1 MLRFVFAVSALIFF
15 SQNSFAKNCDS
26 QAISRALQEHQ
37 QSGLADPY
45 ILTHYQVMGRSVE
58 HNSLFTVIRMIDSNH
73 ATFYTIEQN
82 PANCKIKRVH

>member
-1 MLRFVFAVSALIFF
+1 MLRFVFAICALVFF

-45 ILTHYQVMGRSVE
+45 ILTSYQVMGRSVE
-58 HNSLFTVIRMIDSNH
+58 KDSLFTVIRMIDSNH
-73 ATFYTIEQN
+73 ATFYIIEQN
-82 PANCKIKRVH
+82 PANCKIRRVH